1 MSREPISTSAIRT
14 VGHDGGDVLELEF
27 SGGSVVTIPRRAE
40 VRRRC
45 AEELLFPGSILR
57 RAHPDMYLTE
67 DGGHA
72 DCGGTPARRRPRKP
86 KPPPT
91 NSKQSPI
98 VNRGPIVPVRIW
110 RG

>member
-27 SGGSVVTIPRRAE
+27 RGGSVVRFRGVPRSAAVALKNSFSPGRSFAE
-40 VRRRC
+40 HIR
-45 AEELLFPGSILR
+45 
-57 RAHPDMYLTE
+57 DMYLTE

>member
-1 MSREPISTSAIRT
+1 MGVWNST

-27 SGGSVVTIPRRAE
+27 SGSIVRFRGVPRPAA
-40 VRRRC
+40 V
-45 AEELLFPGSILR
+45 ALKNSSSPGRYFAGHIC
-57 RAHPDMYLTE
+57 DMYLTE

-72 DCGGTPARRRPRKP
+72 DGGGTPARRRPRKP

-91 NSKQSPI
+91 NPKQSPI
-98 VNRGPIVPVRIW
+98 VNRGPIVPVRIR